1 MTESP
6 EGEVRVPADAD
17 LALPRPPG
25 VIRRFWARH
34 PLLSDILIALLC
46 LVLSFAGASVG
57 AVQAAWGLSLAIL
70 LLVLA
75 GSTALVFRRRM
86 PLLAFALAIALQLTL
101 PFAPHGGAAPLLV
114 VSTYSLAVYGSTRR
128 CTTAGI
134 GGTLLVTLVAG
145 IVAGVTHTDS
155 ALGET
160 LNTFFTTG
168 LSVLLGALVGVNVGN
183 RKRYLNAVLDR
194 SRQLAVERDQQA
206 ELAAAAE
213 RERIARE
220 MHDIV
225 SHSLT
230 VIVALAEGAG
240 ATPDP
245 ERARTAMT
253 AAATTARSA
262 LTDMRA
268 MLGVLRSDD
277 PDAPLAPLQALS
289 PADVVASA
297 QEAGMPVTLTTA
309 GPADLPP
316 ATAYAVGR
324 IVQEGLTNAMRHAPT
339 ARGIRVRIDTT
350 AARVRVTVAND
361 GVTGTP
367 KTGGFGV
374 RGLQERARHAG
385 GTLASA
391 PDGPGR
397 WMLRAELPLA
407 PTHQEDEA

>member
-1 MTESP
+1 MADSP
-6 EGEVRVPADAD
+6 AGEVRVPEDAD

-46 LVLSFAGASVG
+46 LMLSFLGASVG
-57 AVQAAWGLSLAIL
+57 AAYAVWGLSAAIL
-70 LLVLA
+70 VLVVA
-75 GSTALVFRRRM
+75 GSTSLVFRRRV
-86 PLLAFALAIALQLTL
+86 PLLAFSLAIALQLTV
-101 PFAPHGGAAPLLV
+101 PFAPHGGASALLI

-128 CTTAGI
+128 CATAGI
-134 GGTLLVTLVAG
+134 AGTLLVTLVAG
-145 IVAGVTHTDS
+145 VVAGVAHADS
-155 ALGET
+155 AVGDT
-160 LNTFFTTG
+160 LNAFFTTG

-183 RKRYLNAVLDR
+183 RKRYLDAVLDR
-194 SRQLAVERDQQA
+194 SRQLAIERDQQA

-245 ERARTAMT
+245 DRARAAMT
-253 AAATTARSA
+253 AAAQTARGA

-277 PDAPLAPLQALS
+277 PDAPLAPLQATA
-289 PADVVASA
+289 PAAVVASA
-297 QEAGMPVTLTTA
+297 QEAGVPVTLTTT

-316 ATAYAVGR
+316 TTAYALGR
-324 IVQEGLTNAMRHAPT
+324 IVQEGLTNAMRHAPA
-339 ARGIRVRIDTT
+339 ARSIRVRIDNT
-350 AARVRVTVAND
+350 AERVRITIAND
-361 GVTGTP
+361 GVAGTA
-367 KTGGFGV
+367 KRGGFGI

-385 GTLASA
+385 GTLASG